1 MPSLKDIRKRIASVK
16 NTQKITRAMKL
27 VSAAKLRRAQ
37 EAMSQLRPYADK
49 HRELLGSLVSQIGL
63 DSAPHRLLERR
74 PEVKR
79 VAVLALSSD
88 RGMCGGYNSYLQKA
102 VKRYV
107 DQRAGEGVP
116 VTVFTL
122 GRRVGLFARKQDFDA
137 VVDQGEIIETVA
149 SGRIGTVT
157 KTLVDGFLAG
167 EFDEVVIIFNR
178 FQSALVQVP
187 TVQPLLPVVP
197 AEAAKEVPGGASGA
211 PGTGGTGDL
220 LYEPDQVSL
229 LAYVVP
235 RYVEVQV
242 RSSIL
247 ESIAGE
253 HAARMNA
260 MNSATDNAADMISSL
275 TLQMNRARQAAITK
289 ELMEIIGGAE
299 ALK

>member
-37 EAMSQLRPYADK
+37 DAMNELRPYAEK
-49 HRELLGSLVSQIGL
+49 HRELLGTLVSQVGA
-63 DSAPHRLLERR
+63 DSAAHPLLERR
-74 PEVKR
+74 PAIKR
-79 VAVLALSSD
+79 VAVLGLSSD
-88 RGMCGGYNSYLQKA
+88 RGMCGGFNSNLHKA
-102 VKRYV
+102 ITRYV
-107 DQRAGEGVP
+107 AERRREGLE

-122 GRRVGLFARKQDFDA
+122 GRRAGLYAAKQDFEGLDNL
-137 VVDQGEIIETVA
+137 GEILALVAA
-149 SGRIGTVT
+149 SGIGGVT
-157 KTLVDGFLAG
+157 KKLVTGFVGAQ
-167 EFDEVVIIFNR
+167 FDEVVIIFNKFR
-178 FQSALVQVP
+178 SALTQEP
-187 TVQPLLPVVP
+187 TVQRLLPVE
-197 AEAAKEVPGGASGA
+197 AGEAAEGDAASA
-211 PGTGGTGDL
+211 TASTGDV

-235 RYVEVQV
+235 QYVEVQV
-242 RSSIL
+242 RSAIL

-260 MNSATDNAADMISSL
+260 MNSATDNASDMISSL

-289 ELMEIIGGAE
+289 ELMEIIGGSE